1 MNTRILHRSLIAAG
15 LLIAGA
21 VAAPAAFAR
30 SHVSI
35 GLGFYGPG
43 YNVGYNNCVNCYY
56 GRTYYSPA
64 YYSPAYYSGYSG
76 YYDPGYTS
84 YYYSPAPVYYDP
96 YPAYGTVYYS
106 SGYYGR
112 GYYDRGRHHDRGWHD
127 RDDHR
132 WRGRDHDRDDWHH

>member
-64 YYSPAYYSGYSG
+64 YYSG
-76 YYDPGYTS
+76 YYDPGYAA
-84 YYYSPAPVYYDP
+84 YYYDPAPVYAPVYYGP

-112 GYYDRGRHHDRGWHD
+112 GYYHRGHHRDWGWHH
-127 RDDHR
+127 RDDRRWHDGGGHR
-132 WRGRDHDRDDWHH
+132 WHGH

>member
-56 GRTYYSPA
+56 GRTYYPPA
-64 YYSPAYYSGYSG
+64 YYPG
-76 YYDPGYTS
+76 YYDPGYAT
-84 YYYSPAPVYYDP
+84 YYYDPAPVYYDP
-96 YPAYGTVYYS
+96 YPAYGSVYYS

-112 GYYDRGRHHDRGWHD
+112 GYYHRGHHRDRGWHHRDD
-127 RDDHR
+127 RRWHDGGDHR
-132 WRGRDHDRDDWHH
+132 WHGH